1 MPTDGKPKNG
11 IVRQLFSYGGVSAMQ
26 TFVEFGVFA
35 VLQLAGLP
43 FRLANAVAVFCS
55 GSFNYVMNRNVTFK
69 SSSNYARSIAMFV
82 AMYCW
87 NLLFSNL
94 MMAWTPD
101 CSAGPPWRSRSS
113 PWACR
118 RSGASCCA
126 ATSSSNDVRAGRF
139 SRRDHGKTDMLSYNG
154 CASGNLWLRE
164 GRDAVGGCKTGNG
177 TAPARV

>member
-26 TFVEFGVFA
+26 TFVEFGVFG

-94 MMAWTPD
+94 MMAWIPGLLGWPTMVVKIVTMGMQ
-101 CSAGPPWRSRSS
+101 AVWGFLL
-113 PWACR
+113 CR
-118 RSGASCCA
+118 Y
-126 ATSSSNDVRAGRF
+126 VIF
-139 SRRDHGKTDMLSYNG
+139 K
-154 CASGNLWLRE
+154 
-164 GRDAVGGCKTGNG
+164 
-177 TAPARV
+177 

>member
-55 GSFNYVMNRNVTFK
+55 GSF
-69 SSSNYARSIAMFV
+69 YARSIAMFV

-94 MMAWTPD
+94 MMAWIPGLLGWPTMVVKIVTMGMQ
-101 CSAGPPWRSRSS
+101 AVWGFLL
-113 PWACR
+113 CR
-118 RSGASCCA
+118 Y
-126 ATSSSNDVRAGRF
+126 VIF
-139 SRRDHGKTDMLSYNG
+139 K
-154 CASGNLWLRE
+154 
-164 GRDAVGGCKTGNG
+164 
-177 TAPARV
+177 

>member
-1 MPTDGKPKNG
+1 
-11 IVRQLFSYGGVSAMQ
+11 MQ

-94 MMAWTPD
+94 MMAWIPD
-101 CSAGPPWRSRSS
+101 CSLATNTYDEELR
-113 PWACR
+113 AFIE
-118 RSGASCCA
+118 A
-126 ATSSSNDVRAGRF
+126 AHSND
-139 SRRDHGKTDMLSYNG
+139 
-154 CASGNLWLRE
+154 
-164 GRDAVGGCKTGNG
+164 
-177 TAPARV
+177 

>member
-94 MMAWTPD
+94 MMAWIP
-101 CSAGPPWRSRSS
+101 GLL
-113 PWACR
+113 
-118 RSGASCCA
+118 G
-126 ATSSSNDVRAGRF
+126 
-139 SRRDHGKTDMLSYNG
+139 
-154 CASGNLWLRE
+154 
-164 GRDAVGGCKTGNG
+164 
-177 TAPARV
+177 

>member
-43 FRLANAVAVFCS
+43 FRLANAVAV
-55 GSFNYVMNRNVTFK
+55 
-69 SSSNYARSIAMFV
+69 ARSIAMFV

-94 MMAWTPD
+94 MMAWIPGLLGWPTM
-101 CSAGPPWRSRSS
+101 AVKIVTMGMQAVWGFLL
-113 PWACR
+113 CR
-118 RSGASCCA
+118 Y
-126 ATSSSNDVRAGRF
+126 VIF
-139 SRRDHGKTDMLSYNG
+139 K
-154 CASGNLWLRE
+154 
-164 GRDAVGGCKTGNG
+164 
-177 TAPARV
+177 

>member
-1 MPTDGKPKNG
+1 MAA
-11 IVRQLFSYGGVSAMQ
+11 FSAMQ

-94 MMAWTPD
+94 MMAWIPGLLGWPTM
-101 CSAGPPWRSRSS
+101 AVKIVTMGMQAVWGFLL
-113 PWACR
+113 CR
-118 RSGASCCA
+118 YVIFKC
-126 ATSSSNDVRAGRF
+126 VRAGRF
-139 SRRDHGKTDMLSYNG
+139 SRRDRRKRACYLTMDAH
-154 CASGNLWLRE
+154 RE
-164 GRDAVGGCKTGNG
+164 TCG
-177 TAPARV
+177 

>member
-11 IVRQLFSYGGVSAMQ
+11 IVRQLFSYGGVSAMKALSAP
-26 TFVEFGVFA
+26 FGGVKFIPTGA

-94 MMAWTPD
+94 MMAWIPGLLGWPTM
-101 CSAGPPWRSRSS
+101 AVKIVTMGMQAVWGFLL
-113 PWACR
+113 CR
-118 RSGASCCA
+118 Y
-126 ATSSSNDVRAGRF
+126 VIF
-139 SRRDHGKTDMLSYNG
+139 K
-154 CASGNLWLRE
+154 
-164 GRDAVGGCKTGNG
+164 
-177 TAPARV
+177 